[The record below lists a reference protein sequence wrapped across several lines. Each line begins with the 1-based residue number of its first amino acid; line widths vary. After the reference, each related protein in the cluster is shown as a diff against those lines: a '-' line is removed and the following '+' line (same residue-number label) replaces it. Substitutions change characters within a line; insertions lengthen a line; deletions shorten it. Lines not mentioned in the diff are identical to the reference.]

1 MHWDRRRKVEVS
13 MTKKTLCLFA
23 LAIAALI
30 LVTTNANACGD
41 KFLVVGRG
49 LRYERAYAA
58 EHPGS
63 ILIYRNANYEDPK
76 AGNDLESALKKAGH
90 KVQSVDNVTTLDAML
105 KSTKFDLVVINLSDA
120 PMLEEQIINSPS
132 KPAVLPVIYNKT
144 GTELA
149 AAGKQYDC
157 ILKASGKNTDALK
170 VVDSAMAEKM
180 KGNPLK
186 CKWSTGAS
194 TASK

>member
-1 MHWDRRRKVEVS
+1 MKFEVD
-13 MTKKTLCLFA
+13 MTKRLLGLFA

-63 ILIYRNANYEDPK
+63 ILVYRNKNYQDPK
-76 AGNDLESALKKAGH
+76 ASSDLENALKKAGH
-90 KVQSVDNVTTLDAML
+90 KVQSVDDVTTLSTML
-105 KSTKFDLVVINLSDA
+105 KSTKFDMVVINLSDA
-120 PMLEEQIINSPS
+120 PMLEEQIISS
-132 KPAVLPVIYNKT
+132 TYKPAVLPVIYNRT

-186 CKWSTGAS
+186 CKWSTS

>member
-1 MHWDRRRKVEVS
+1 M
-13 MTKKTLCLFA
+13 MKKLLFLFA
-23 LAIAALI
+23 LATVALI
-30 LVTTNANACGD
+30 TVSTNASACGD

-63 ILIYRNANYEDPK
+63 ILIYRNRNYDDPK
-76 AGNDLESALKKAGH
+76 AGSDLENALKKAGH
-90 KVQSVDNVTTLDAML
+90 KVQSVDDVTTLGAIL

-120 PMLEEQIINSPS
+120 PMLEEQIISS
-132 KPAVLPVIYNKT
+132 AFKPAVLPVIYNKT

-170 VVDSAMAEKM
+170 VVDSAMDEKM

-186 CKWSTGAS
+186 CKWSTS
-194 TASK
+194 TAAK